1 MKIEEFK
8 EALQELNISYT
19 EETLNKLAVYYDFLK
34 EYNSHTNLTAIKSLE
49 QVYLKHFYD
58 SLTIVKAIDLNKI
71 KTVLDIG
78 TGAGFPGVVLKIFF
92 PHIEITLLD
101 SNHKKTKFLEF
112 LVNKLELN
120 KTNIICNRSENYIK
134 NNREFF
140 DLVTSRAV
148 ADLTLL
154 SELSL
159 PYVKV
164 GGFFVSYKGD
174 NKAEVDAALYG
185 IEKLG
190 GKLKSL
196 IHLTLPN
203 ENSKRSLV
211 IVEKITNTPS
221 LYPRTY
227 DKILKKPLKI
237 IQK

>member
-1 MKIEEFK
+1 MKIKEFK
-8 EALQELNISYT
+8 EALQELNISFT

-34 EYNSHTNLTAIKSLE
+34 EYNSHTNLTAITSLE

-58 SLTIVKAIDLNKI
+58 SLTIVKAIDLNNI
-71 KTVLDIG
+71 KTILDIG

-101 SNHKKTKFLEF
+101 SNHKKTKFLEI

-120 KTNIICNRSENYIK
+120 KTNIICSRSENYIK

-148 ADLTLL
+148 ADLTVLT
-154 SELSL
+154 ELSL

-164 GGFFVSYKGD
+164 RGFFVSYKGD
-174 NKAEVDAALYG
+174 SKVEVDAALYAM
-185 IEKLG
+185 EKLG
-190 GKLKSL
+190 GKLKS
-196 IHLTLPN
+196 IINLTLPN

-211 IVEKITNTPS
+211 IVEKITSTPS